1 MPPVVN
7 RSHVGVLT
15 LSIPAFIRKTSKVVT
30 TNQNPND
37 YLNMYST
44 NKERSSQAKI

>member
-15 LSIPAFIRKTSKVVT
+15 PLYTGIHSENVT
-30 TNQNPND
+30 VQSRDNFGPF
-37 YLNMYST
+37 
-44 NKERSSQAKI
+44 

>member
-15 LSIPAFIRKTSKVVT
+15 PLYADIHSENFKSCHDKRTLIIYRTIESPEV
-30 TNQNPND
+30 Q
-37 YLNMYST
+37 
-44 NKERSSQAKI
+44 

>member
-15 LSIPAFIRKTSKVVT
+15 PLDTGINSENFNSGLA
-30 TNQNPND
+30 D
-37 YLNMYST
+37 
-44 NKERSSQAKI
+44 